1 MIKVLIVDDSAF
13 MRVAV
18 RQILASDAGIAVA
31 GDAVDG
37 LDALDKV
44 KRLNPDIVLLDVE
57 MPVMDGLEALSRI
70 MAETPTPVVMLSGL
84 GRGDACVAVK
94 CLEHGAIDFI
104 PKPSGTMSYDIDV
117 LREEIIEKV
126 KVAAGVDV
134 RKISLELPT
143 ESYRLERL
151 SAGARKA
158 AVVIGAS
165 TGGPRAIETVLSRL
179 QRGFP
184 AAVVVIQHMSAA
196 FIPFFAERLRW
207 TCPLDVSVAEDG
219 ATVSPGRV
227 LVAAGD
233 TDTAIEKGLNGNGM
247 IIARPVRG
255 PHSPI
260 DRAMESAARSYNE
273 GVLGVLLTGAGN
285 DGAKGMMA
293 IKKAGGA
300 TIAEDASTCIV
311 YGMPKAAIEMGAVET
326 VVPLQEIAGAI
337 TRMV

>member
-13 MRVAV
+13 MRTAV

-31 GDAVDG
+31 GDAEDG
-37 LDALDKV
+37 LDALDKI
-44 KRLNPDIVLLDVE
+44 KRLNPDVVLLDVE

-70 MAETPTPVVMLSGL
+70 MAETPIPVVMLSGL
-84 GRGDACVAVK
+84 GKRDARVAVK
-94 CLEHGAIDFI
+94 CLKHGAIDFI
-104 PKPSGTMSYDIDV
+104 PKPSGTISYDIDV

-134 RKISLELPT
+134 RKIFLELPA

-151 SAGARKA
+151 RADARKA
-158 AVVIGAS
+158 VVVIGAS
-165 TGGPRAIETVLSRL
+165 TGGPRAMEKVLSGL

-196 FIPFFAERLRW
+196 FIPSFAERLRW
-207 TCPLDVSVAEDG
+207 TCPLDVSVAVDG
-219 ATVSPGRV
+219 DPVSPGHV

-233 TDTAIEKGLNGNGM
+233 TDAAIGKDMDGNGL
-247 IIARPVRG
+247 IIATPALG
-255 PHSPI
+255 PYPSV
-260 DRAMESAARSYNE
+260 DRAMESAARSYGE
-273 GVLGVLLTGAGN
+273 GVLGVLLTGAGS